1 MNDID
6 KLEELIKKEINNN
19 IKLYGNHNI
28 YLIDIKK
35 ICNKHNIDFEDIC
48 ITIGNV
54 DYIRRKYYNYYY
66 LLVSLQIYV
75 LIRNENDDID
85 NRFYEKLSEIT
96 GIYKDDLQNKI
107 IPAIQKDIW
116 AKFYKDMKAQKIY
129 INEWQDR
136 KGAHRYVMFPKSQV
150 VYRIGKIKKILQS
163 LSPYHEYTKQDIKK
177 IIKEDNR
184 TFNGNE
190 IECGTEQVYAYYK
203 IHGISE
209 ETERKIENKEK
220 NTREINKTTERI
232 RLLYNQFEEKPIIY
246 IENDENAE
254 EINTNQLIAK
264 VKDKN
269 IIFFRKIN
277 YWEYEYSKYFYDEDF
292 KDYAVIISKRF
303 YNNLGDNKVKLD
315 EKYYFIPSLSIEL
328 QTLIYRNDDE
338 NKPVI
343 YDKDEHIII
352 SGGIKAGR
360 NKWIQGYG
368 PMIKTNYKIYINGEK
383 QPLNYLKTCKSGE
396 YIIRTKNET
405 INIEIIDEDIN
416 QEEYYGWKI
425 DKEEIIPSSID
436 YNIKG
441 MDILIEDE
449 ENNKENYAKNVFNTY
464 SGFNICKGENK
475 WIMKYWDM

>member
-1 MNDID
+1 MHDID
-6 KLEELIKKEINNN
+6 KLEDLIKKEINNN

-28 YLIDIKK
+28 YLIDIKEM
-35 ICNKHNIDFEDIC
+35 CNNHNLDFEDIC
-48 ITIGNV
+48 ITIGNF

-66 LLVSLQIYV
+66 LLVTLQIYV

-116 AKFYKDMKAQKIY
+116 SKFYKDMKGQNIN

-150 VYRIGKIKKILQS
+150 VYRIGKIKEILKS
-163 LSPYHEYTKQDIKK
+163 LSPYHEYTKQDIQQ
-177 IIKEDNR
+177 IIKGDNR
-184 TFNGNE
+184 TFNDNE

-232 RLLYNQFEEKPIIY
+232 KLLYNQFEKKPIIY

-264 VKDKN
+264 VKDKD

-292 KDYAVIISKRF
+292 KDYSVVISKRF
-303 YNNLGDNKVKLD
+303 YNDLRDNGVKLD
-315 EKYYFIPSLSIEL
+315 DKYFFIPSISDKLKA
-328 QTLIYRNDDE
+328 LILRNDE
-338 NKPVI
+338 NNVSK
-343 YDKDEHIII
+343 DKNNKIII
-352 SGGIKAGR
+352 SGGIKIGR

-368 PMIKTNYKIYINGEK
+368 PMITTNDKIYINGEK
-383 QPLNYLKTCKSGE
+383 QPLNYLKTCKIGE

-405 INIEIIDEDIN
+405 INIEIIDENIN

-425 DKEEIIPSSID
+425 DKEAIIPSSID
-436 YNIKG
+436 YNMKG
-441 MDILIEDE
+441 MNIRIENK
-449 ENNKENYAKNVFNTY
+449 ENNTENYAKKVFNTY
-464 SGFNICKGENK
+464 SGFNLFKGGKK
-475 WIMKYWDM
+475 WIMKYWER